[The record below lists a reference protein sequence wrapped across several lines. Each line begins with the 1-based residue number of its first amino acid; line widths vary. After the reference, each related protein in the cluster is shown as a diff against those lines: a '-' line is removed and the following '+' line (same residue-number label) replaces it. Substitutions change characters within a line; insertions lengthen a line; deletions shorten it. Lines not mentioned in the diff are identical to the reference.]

1 MTITLNPQMM
11 RSKPTMPVERNRKIK
26 QLIEIPYLF
35 SGTAVQG
42 GGKKD
47 SKDFNEAQNIMS
59 KIFAKASSEEPSG
72 KQTNNSFSGSGKILF
87 CIILDSFSKR

>member
-1 MTITLNPQMM
+1 MM
-11 RSKPTMPVERNRKIK
+11 RSKPITPVERNRKIK
-26 QLIEIPYLF
+26 RLIEASYLF

-59 KIFAKASSEEPSG
+59 KIFAKASSEDPS
-72 KQTNNSFSGSGKILF
+72 KKHTNNAFSGSGKILLSVYYF
-87 CIILDSFSKR
+87 IFIFQKAKN